1 VNAKTL
7 VAVAMMVMC
16 GSSFAGEK
24 WKEDHPRRAQVN
36 SRLDNQNRRIKEGVQ
51 SGKLSRKQANQLH
64 AEDHAIR
71 QEERAMA
78 AQHGGHITK
87 SEQRELN
94 HQENQVSR
102 QIYEEKH

>member
-1 VNAKTL
+1 MA
-7 VAVAMMVMC
+7 C
-16 GSSFAGEK
+16 GSALAVE

-36 SRLDNQNRRIKEGVQ
+36 SRLENQNRRIDEGVK
-51 SGKLSRKQANQLH
+51 SGKLNRKQAKRLH

-87 SEQRELN
+87 AEQRELN
-94 HQENQVSR
+94 RQENQVSR
-102 QIYEEKH
+102 QIHEEKH